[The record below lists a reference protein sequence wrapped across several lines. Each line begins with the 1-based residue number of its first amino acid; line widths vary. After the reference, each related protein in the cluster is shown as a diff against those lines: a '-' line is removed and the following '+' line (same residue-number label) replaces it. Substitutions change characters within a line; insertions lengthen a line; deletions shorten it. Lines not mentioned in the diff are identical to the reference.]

1 MGGAHGAAR
10 GLHVLFVSDTWGLIG
25 GTERY
30 ASVVVPEL
38 QARGHRVTVLCRE
51 DKDRGASPFR
61 VDVVER
67 PELEGGTL
75 LRWQRRELR
84 VLLERLAPDVIF
96 HSALRNVDGAEV
108 LCQVAPVVRYVHDH
122 TLFCPGLNK
131 YREDGTTCREP
142 MGRVCLER
150 FYLEGGCICF
160 KRSAF
165 PGDGA
170 ALARFLDTYR
180 EIEVAQLARTVLT
193 NSSYMREQLLQ
204 VGFHPGSTSV
214 LYYFTRSNTPD
225 QPQGDLPPETQAF
238 LDASDAPLLFTPARL
253 TLPDKGVDYLI
264 TALGALRHGY
274 KAVVAGSGPAEDW
287 LRGKAR
293 EEGLDGRLHFTGWM
307 GSPSIERLFALADV
321 VVCPSVW
328 DEPFGLVGIEAM
340 THSKPVVAFRVGGI
354 PEWCRDGETGILV
367 ERRDS
372 TALAAAVDRLLG
384 DPELARRMGARGHAF
399 QEQAFPRERHVN
411 ELEGALVA
419 AAG

>member
-1 MGGAHGAAR
+1 VGSTSGAAR
-10 GLHVLFVSDTWGLIG
+10 SLHVLFVSDTWGLIG

-51 DKDRGASPFR
+51 DKDGGASPFQ
-61 VDVVER
+61 VEVLER
-67 PELEGGTL
+67 PELEGRTL

-84 VLLERLAPDVIF
+84 ALLERLAPDVIF
-96 HSALRNVDGAEV
+96 HSALRNVDGAEL

-122 TLFCPGLNK
+122 TMFCPGLNK
-131 YREDGTTCREP
+131 YREDGATCREP
-142 MGRVCLER
+142 LGRVCLER
-150 FYLEGGCICF
+150 YYLKDGCICF

-165 PGDGA
+165 PDDGA
-170 ALARFLDTYR
+170 ALTRFLDTYR

-193 NSSYMREQLLQ
+193 NSHYMREQLLQ
-204 VGFHPGSTSV
+204 VGFHPDQTSV

-225 QPQGDLPPETQAF
+225 QPQGDLPPATQVF
-238 LDASDAPLLFTPARL
+238 LDTSDAPLLFTPARL

-264 TALGALRHGY
+264 TALGALQRPFR
-274 KAVVAGSGPAEDW
+274 AVVAGSGPAEDW
-287 LRGKAR
+287 LRAKAR
-293 EEGLDGRLHFTGWM
+293 DEGLDGRLHFTGWM
-307 GSPSIERLFALADV
+307 DSPGVERLFALASV

-340 THSKPVVAFRVGGI
+340 THRKPVVAFRVGGI

-367 ERRDS
+367 ERQDS
-372 TALAAAVDRLLG
+372 AGLAAAIERLLA
-384 DPELARRMGARGHAF
+384 DPELARKMGAQGHAF
-399 QEQAFPRERHVN
+399 QEEGFPRDRHVR
-411 ELEGALVA
+411 ELEGALLA